1 MNRVAG
7 LVLGGWGRRAAWTVL
22 ALFLLLQV
30 FAPSLFEAARLGL
43 FDSYQRLAG
52 RDRYTNAVVIVA
64 IDNESLKKIGQWP
77 WPRRQLARLAS
88 IVTGAG
94 AATVGIDLLFSE
106 PDRQSPD
113 NDTVFA
119 ATLSKD

>member
-1 MNRVAG
+1 MGRLAR
-7 LVLGGWGRRAAWTVL
+7 LVLGGWGRQAAWAML
-22 ALFLLLQV
+22 ALFLLLQAFVPSV
-30 FAPSLFEAARLGL
+30 FGAARLSL
-43 FDSYQRLAG
+43 FDSYQRLMG

-64 IDNESLKKIGQWP
+64 IDNESLRKIGQWP
-77 WPRRQLARLAS
+77 WPRRQFARLTS